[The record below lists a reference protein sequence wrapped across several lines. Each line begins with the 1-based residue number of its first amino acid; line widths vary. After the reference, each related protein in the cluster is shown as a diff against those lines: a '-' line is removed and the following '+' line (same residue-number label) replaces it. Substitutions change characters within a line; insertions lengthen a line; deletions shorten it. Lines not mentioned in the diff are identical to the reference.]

1 MKQVIATIKH
11 TPLLHNGEYY
21 PVGTRIKLSEQTAQE
36 LAYYL
41 TDVEEVKETEDA
53 TQADADNIQEAKKI
67 ADELDAADAE
77 NATTKASK
85 KRSKAE

>member
-1 MKQVIATIKH
+1 
-11 TPLLHNGEYY
+11 
-21 PVGTRIKLSEQTAQE
+21 RIKLSEQTAQE

-41 TDVEEVKETEDA
+41 TDVEEVKEAEDS
-53 TQADADNIQEAKKI
+53 TQADADNIQEEAKKI

-77 NATTKASK
+77 NTTTKASK